1 MSDVA
6 IKVENLHKL
15 YRLGIKND
23 ENDTMVSTMLSWLK
37 APRRNFDQLRKLTTF
52 DLNCTDDEDVLHAL
66 NDVSFEVKHGE
77 VLGIIGRNGAG
88 KSTLLKVLSRITE
101 PTAGRV
107 TINGRVA
114 SLLEVGTGFHPEL
127 TGRENIYM
135 NGTILGMSKKEI
147 DRKFEEIVDFS
158 GVEKFLDTPVKRYSS
173 GMKVRLA
180 FCVAAHLDPEILI
193 IDEVL
198 AVGDAEFQK
207 KCLGKM
213 QDVSTGG
220 RTVLFVSHN
229 MGAIQ
234 TLCPRSLL
242 LRQGQMVD
250 DGESEEVVRN
260 YLRKMKKNRSE
271 IFKLDNPDRTNSGV
285 FRFTNACLLNSKGE
299 ETVSI
304 ISGEDIAMKF
314 SYESDRNLPNL
325 KIDFAVYD
333 EKGQPVTY
341 IDTGLKNKIILES
354 DTYGFATCTIK
365 KNPFPVGDYYVTLVA
380 FSNSEKLDYL
390 SSALSFT
397 VVDSIYYGSSNVPY
411 RHLCALYVDHEW
423 SFANEV
429 G

>member
-15 YRLGIKND
+15 YRLGLKDD
-23 ENDTMVSTMLSWLK
+23 ENDTLIQTALSWIT
-37 APRRNFDQLRKLTTF
+37 APKKNFTNLRKLTTM
-52 DLNCTDDEDVLHAL
+52 DLNSTDDPDVLHAL
-66 NDVSFEVKHGE
+66 NDISFEVKHGE

-147 DRKFEEIVDFS
+147 DRKFDEIVDFS
-158 GVEKFLDTPVKRYSS
+158 GVERFLDTPVKRYSS

-180 FCVAAHLDPEILI
+180 FSVAAHLDPEILI

-198 AVGDAEFQK
+198 AVGDVDFQK

-213 QDVSTGG
+213 QDVSSGG

-250 DGESEEVVRN
+250 DGESDQVVRS
-260 YLRKMKKNRSE
+260 YLSRMKKNRSE
-271 IFKLDNPDRTNSGV
+271 IFTLDNADRTNTGV
-285 FRFTNACLLNSKGE
+285 LRLTDAFVLDNDGQ
-299 ETVSI
+299 ETENI
-304 ISGEDIAMKF
+304 IAGEDITFKF
-314 SYESDRNLPNL
+314 SYESNQDLSNLTIIFTVL
-325 KIDFAVYD
+325 DDVGK
-333 EKGQPVTY
+333 PVTH
-341 IDTGLKNKIILES
+341 IRSDLKGTVFKSPSRRGVFNCS
-354 DTYGFATCTIK
+354 VPQ
-365 KNPFPVGDYYVTLVA
+365 NPFAIGDYRVA
-380 FSNSEKLDYL
+380 VAVFADDVQLDHI
-390 SSALSFT
+390 SAAIHFA
-397 VVDSIYYGSSNVPY
+397 VVDSIYFGSAKVPPRQY
-411 RHLCALYVDHEW
+411 CTVYVDHSWTLE
-423 SFANEV
+423 NV
-429 G
+429 